1 MKLQIS
7 VEETKEAV
15 AHWLRTMKHVDV
27 KPAQLEVITHRS
39 GRYEDVE
46 LEFNGFTVDNVDLTR
61 LID

>member
-1 MKLQIS
+1 MRLQIS

-27 KPAQLEVITHRS
+27 KPAQLEVI
-39 GRYEDVE
+39 
-46 LEFNGFTVDNVDLTR
+46 DNVDLTR